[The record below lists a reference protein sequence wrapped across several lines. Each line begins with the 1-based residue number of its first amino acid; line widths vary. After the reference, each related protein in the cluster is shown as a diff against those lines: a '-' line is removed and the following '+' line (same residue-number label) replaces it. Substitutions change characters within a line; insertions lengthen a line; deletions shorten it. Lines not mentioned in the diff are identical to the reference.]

1 VTSVRTAT
9 SNVLL
14 GPLSLDLYRDGTVL
28 PGGGALNMA
37 WHWRTLGVP
46 FHFLTRI
53 GSDYRE
59 IALGFLDRH
68 GIGYSAASVVGE
80 GASATIEIEILPD
93 GQPHMDRFEDGVWA
107 DYRSTPGEKALIAQP
122 GRLHVVLV
130 EGAIAE
136 LGRLH
141 GAGALAD
148 REVSADFLGFRHY
161 TVERFADTMAAVD
174 VAFIGWPGD
183 REDPSLDGLRDVVH
197 DLGRLLVVTLGSR
210 GVQVF
215 DGRSGGSDR
224 WFDVNPVPVEG
235 TTVGC
240 GDAFI
245 AWFLAEYWHT
255 DDLAAAVERG
265 KLGGAMATHWRHP
278 LPDGAYGLDGEE

>member
-1 VTSVRTAT
+1 MTSVPSAAG
-9 SNVLL
+9 NLLL
-14 GPLSLDLYRDGTVL
+14 GPLSLDLYRDGTVQ

-46 FHFLTRI
+46 FHFLTRV
-53 GSDYRE
+53 GSDHRE
-59 IALGFLDRH
+59 IALGLLDRH
-68 GIGYSAASVVGE
+68 GIGYSTASVVGE
-80 GASATIEIEILPD
+80 GASATVEIEILPD

-107 DYRSTPGEKALIAQP
+107 DYRSTPDEEALIALP

-141 GAGALAD
+141 GAGMLLE

-161 TVERFADTMAAVD
+161 TVERFADTMAAID

-183 REDPSLDGLRDVVH
+183 RDDLTRAGLRDVVH
-197 DLGRLLVVTLGSR
+197 GLGRLLVVTLGSR

-215 DGRSGGSDR
+215 DGRPGGSDR
-224 WFDVNPVPVEG
+224 WFDVTPVPVEG

-245 AWFLAEYWHT
+245 AWFLAEFWRT
-255 DDLAAAVERG
+255 RDLAAAVERG
-265 KLGGAMATHWRHP
+265 KIGGAMATHWRHP
-278 LPDGAYGLDGEE
+278 LPDEAYGSDGER